1 MKGDEESKFRR
12 KEAVEVKNILE
23 REGGENMGLKVKSN
37 TTGMGPLSFLM
48 GRHSYSAKGNKGTGY
63 GYTRKG
69 AVDNYNKK
77 FSKKK

>member
-1 MKGDEESKFRR
+1 MKK
-12 KEAVEVKNILE
+12 ILE
-23 REGGENMGLKVKSN
+23 QKGGGKMGLKVKSN

-48 GRHSYSAKGNKGTGY
+48 GRHSYGAKGEKGTGY

>member
-1 MKGDEESKFRR
+1 MMRKF
-12 KEAVEVKNILE
+12 L
-23 REGGENMGLKVKSN
+23 REKGGEIVGLKVKSN

-48 GRHSYSAKGNKGTGY
+48 GRHSYSAKGKKGTGY